1 MQLLNVTTVTGL
13 PPKPIG
19 DEGSRDADF
28 DGVPRGAPKP
38 IEV

>member
-19 DEGSRDADF
+19 KGSRDTDF
-28 DGVPRGAPKP
+28 DGVPGGPLNQ
-38 IEV
+38 